1 MATLFKQFFN
11 ERIRTGQGI
20 VDTQRVAGDFALFY
34 ARKMDIEILSK
45 KTETTKKKYEYMK
58 KMGLK
63 FIEKY
68 QLEIYFVVASYISVR
83 TAKKMVLSQLNK
95 VDRIKTFVNK
105 IPSQPEG
112 YVVSYNGTNLKF
124 VDDDFRQANITVVKS
139 WTK

>member
-11 ERIRTGQGI
+11 ERIRTGKGI

-34 ARKMDIEILSK
+34 ARKMDTEIASK

-105 IPSQPEG
+105 VPSQPEG
-112 YVVSYNGTNLKF
+112 YVVSYKGTNLKF

>member
-83 TAKKMVLSQLNK
+83 SAKKMVL
-95 VDRIKTFVNK
+95 
-105 IPSQPEG
+105 
-112 YVVSYNGTNLKF
+112 
-124 VDDDFRQANITVVKS
+124 KS
-139 WTK
+139 VE

>member
-1 MATLFKQFFN
+1 
-11 ERIRTGQGI
+11 
-20 VDTQRVAGDFALFY
+20 
-34 ARKMDIEILSK
+34 MDIEILSK

-83 TAKKMVLSQLNK
+83 SAKKMVLSQLNK